1 MCVKNILLRGASY
14 LRHYYYLFNLCR
26 GYSRTIKETNMG
38 FVEKDLLIDNR
49 VIEDVFEYGDIDPE
63 LS

>member
-1 MCVKNILLRGASY
+1 
-14 LRHYYYLFNLCR
+14 
-26 GYSRTIKETNMG
+26 MG